1 MKNKSLLVIGLITAS
16 ILLIPLVAMQFTDE
30 VNWTLFDFIVAGVLL
45 FATGLLFDL
54 ILRKIKVKTY
64 RIAAL
69 FVLILAFLL
78 VWIEL
83 AVGIF

>member
-1 MKNKSLLVIGLITAS
+1 MQNKRVIIIVLITIS
-16 ILLIPLVAMQFTDE
+16 ILLLPLFAMQFTDE

-54 ILRKIKVKTY
+54 ILRKIKVKKY

-69 FVLILAFLL
+69 FVLILTFLL

-83 AVGIF
+83 SVGIL

>member
-1 MKNKSLLVIGLITAS
+1 MQSKRLIIIVLITLS

-30 VNWTLFDFIVAGVLL
+30 VNWTLFDFMVAGVLL

-54 ILRKIKVKTY
+54 ILRKIKLRTY